1 MIKCYPEKAAE
12 LLLTFFRN
20 IESNLAT
27 FFYVAGYAVKNDEPL
42 LKVWMVDIARSTNEE
57 KSGGEARSFSGT
69 FPLMS
74 CRKKLQC
81 ISLELHVRRS
91 KF

>member
-27 FFYVAGYAVKNDEPL
+27 LFYVAGYAVKNDEPL
-42 LKVWMVDIARSTNEE
+42 LKVWMVDIARPRT
-57 KSGGEARSFSGT
+57 K
-69 FPLMS
+69 
-74 CRKKLQC
+74 
-81 ISLELHVRRS
+81 RRAVGRRGLS
-91 KF
+91 AEHSR